1 MPASSSLGPNNSL
14 VSTGIEGLD
23 DVLDGGFTRSRLYLF
38 SGNPGSGK
46 TTLGLQLLIA
56 GAGRGERGLYITL
69 SESAAEIKETA
80 LSHDWDLEAME
91 GLEITEVIPAEDI
104 LDQDTQFTIFHP
116 SEVELT
122 ETTKSILSEV
132 QRVDP
137 AIVVLD
143 SLSEMRLLA
152 QGSLRYRRQILAL
165 KHYFAGLNCTV
176 FLLDDGTSEGD
187 DMHLQSIAH
196 GVIDL
201 EQMAPVYGAERRRM
215 RVLKMRGRS
224 YRGGYHDFI
233 IERGGLRVFPRLVAS
248 EHWRDFPT
256 EDVST
261 GLDRL
266 DLLLGGGLRR
276 GTNTL
281 LLGPAG
287 SGKSTIMAQLVHA
300 SAMGR
305 GENAA
310 IFTFEEG
317 LATLL
322 SRSESMGIGLEAG
335 MDDGRISVQL
345 ISPAELS
352 PGEFAHRVRQA
363 VELGGARMVVIDSLN
378 GYLNAMPE
386 ERFLIIQLHE
396 VLSYLGQR
404 GVVTILVMAQ
414 HGLLGH
420 EILSPVD
427 ASYLADAVILLR
439 FYESHGEVR
448 QAISVVKKRSGPH
461 ERTIRDI
468 STGTGALTLGEPL
481 RGLQGVLGG
490 NPLEHPVHPAA
501 GAQPVP

>member
-1 MPASSSLGPNNSL
+1 MPSSALDPRNPL
-14 VSTGIEGLD
+14 VPTGIEGLD
-23 DVLDGGFTRSRLYLF
+23 DILDGGFTRNRLYLF

-46 TTLGLQLLIA
+46 TTLGLRLLIA
-56 GAGRGERGLYITL
+56 GVAGGDRGLYITL
-69 SESAAEIKETA
+69 SESAVEIKQTA
-80 LSHDWDLEAME
+80 LSHGWDLD
-91 GLEITEVIPAEDI
+91 GLDGVEISEVIPAEDL

-122 ETTKSILSEV
+122 ETTKTILSEV
-132 QRVDP
+132 RRVEP
-137 AIVVLD
+137 SIVVLD

-165 KHYFAGLNCTV
+165 KHYFTGLQCTV

-187 DMHLQSIAH
+187 DIHLQSIAH

-201 EQMAPVYGAERRRM
+201 EQLAPEYGAERRRL

-233 IERGGLRVFPRLVAS
+233 IERGGLRVFPRLVAA
-248 EHWRDFPT
+248 EHGR
-256 EDVST
+256 EYEMEEVST
-261 GLDRL
+261 GLSRL

-300 SAMGR
+300 MSVER

-310 IFTFEEG
+310 IFSFEEG

-322 SRSESMGIGLEAG
+322 TRSEELGIGLREGIESGKVA
-335 MDDGRISVQL
+335 VQF

-352 PGEFAHRVRQA
+352 PGEFAHRVRQS
-363 VELGGARMVVIDSLN
+363 VEIDGARLVVIDSLN

-396 VLSYLGQR
+396 LLSYLGQR

-414 HGLLGH
+414 HGLLGQ

-427 ASYLADAVILLR
+427 ASYLADTVILLR
-439 FYESHGEVR
+439 FYEVHGEVR

-468 STGTGALTLGEPL
+468 STEQGRLNLGEPL
-481 RGLQGVLGG
+481 RGLRGVLGG
-490 NPLEHPVHPAA
+490 NPSEYDAPNTSTPK
-501 GAQPVP
+501 PIP